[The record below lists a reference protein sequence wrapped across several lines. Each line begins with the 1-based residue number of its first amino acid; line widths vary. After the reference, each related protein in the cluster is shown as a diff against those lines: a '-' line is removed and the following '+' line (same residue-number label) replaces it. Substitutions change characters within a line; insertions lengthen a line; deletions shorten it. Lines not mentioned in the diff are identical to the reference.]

1 MKKLAYILA
10 ATFALFACAKE
21 EIRHPSEAQ
30 APKTASAFE
39 PIISVDQE
47 INQVTFSVDSKA
59 VIPVWIFQDK
69 DGEFTERKAQNGLR
83 RIFATAGDYTVRMQ
97 VMNASGVTPDYVE
110 KTFHIDNTIAS
121 FDKFITFLAGGTA
134 ADNTKDWHVDGET
147 AGHMGCGP
155 AGTDGLEW
163 WSAAANDKAA
173 FGVYEDVVT
182 FGGDGAY
189 AYDPGEDGGVY
200 VNKDITVS
208 PFVEQ
213 KGDATEDFVALVDPQ
228 TATYAFEYQGND
240 LYLVLPEKTLFPYID
255 NDAFWANP
263 EFKVLSVTREA
274 LELVHDNGDI
284 AWHFLLTS
292 KPAAYVFKG
301 FKYNADSNLWKP
313 ADGAHT
319 FSFYYAP
326 GWAQIADPEVELEGA
341 EYTID
346 LPSATADQWQA
357 QFHIVPEEPV
367 VLTED
372 KNYDFSVIINTNKAL
387 PGMTFKLTSVDS
399 DDVFLFANREPI
411 EVGETIYYLSDL
423 KGINAPNGVKMVFD
437 FGGNAEG
444 TVVSIANIVVKD
456 HAIDDGTILPSD
468 EPEDPEDGDNIVVIY
483 GKELWAD
490 ATVELETWFSPAD
503 WSGGL
508 DPQATYAEGK
518 LTLTVPE
525 GTGGAE
531 WQGQVK
537 LHTDIAIDPA
547 KKYAFNAKFNAGSDG
562 FATAKM
568 TSNTDPGG
576 IEFFY
581 DNNLEL
587 TAFEDYGYKQEGVSM
602 AVEGETVMVVF
613 DFGRLPAGTE
623 VTVSDIT
630 LHEVQVGEVTYGDNI
645 WDNNAE
651 LETWFSPADWSGGLD
666 PQATYADGK
675 LTLTVPEGTGGAEWQ
690 GQVKLHTNIA
700 IDPNKLYGFSAKVNA
715 GADGLITAKM
725 TSNTDPG
732 GIEFFYDNGIALT
745 AFEDVLIKKDKIQMA
760 TTEGETIMV
769 VFDFGRLPA
778 GTEVTVTEITVRELN
793 VVSYNETNIWDNNA
807 ELETWFSPAD
817 WSGGLDPQATY
828 TDGKLT
834 LTVPEGTGGAEWQG
848 QVKLHTSV
856 PIESGALYAVS
867 FTINASSDGV
877 ATAKMTSNTDPG
889 GIEFFYDNGVELT
902 AFENLTY
909 LQKGVSM
916 AIGEGETVMLVLD
929 FGRFPAGTEI
939 TVSDIVLLKAE

>member
-59 VIPVWIFQDK
+59 VIPVWLFQDK
-69 DGEFTERKAQNGLR
+69 DGEFTERRAQNGLK
-83 RIFATAGDYTVRMQ
+83 RIFATAGDYKVRMQ
-97 VMNASGVTPDYVE
+97 VMNASGITPDYVE
-110 KTFHIDNTIAS
+110 KTFHIDNTIAN
-121 FDKFITFLAGGTA
+121 FGKFITFLAGGTA

-200 VNKDITVS
+200 VNKGITVS

-228 TATYAFEYQGND
+228 TATYSFEYQGND

-263 EFKVLSVTREA
+263 EFKVLSITRET

-346 LPSATADQWQA
+346 LPSATAEQWQA

-399 DDVFLFANREPI
+399 DEVFLFANREPI
-411 EVGETIYYLSDL
+411 EAGETIYYLTDL

-437 FGGNAEG
+437 FGGNADG

-468 EPEDPEDGDNIVVIY
+468 EPEDPEGPESGAHYDIAGATNFWRSMTYTMSFYTAHGNSWEGLPESGFVADDANYVYMVSMPEATDMQWQRQVAFHTNMSSSAENFYDFCCTLTSTEDIPGVTIKLVKEGDDNTFY
-483 GKELWAD
+483 FAD
-490 ATVELETWFSPAD
+490 RHDIKADEPFVYKMPNMQGIDMEAIALFFDFGGNPAD
-503 WSGGL
+503 TEVEIKDICFQL
-508 DPQATYAEGK
+508 HQEPQGAGEEVVFDYNAASNLWKPVDAEGGHTYHQYTATGDGWEGLPNPEITQSGSTYSFTYESATTTQWQAQFFIIPDAAISMSAEKSYDFQCKVTLSEDVPGVTFK
-518 LTLTVPE
+518 LTDT
-525 GTGGAE
+525 T
-531 WQGQVK
+531 
-537 LHTDIAIDPA
+537 
-547 KKYAFNAKFNAGSDG
+547 N
-562 FATAKM
+562 
-568 TSNTDPGG
+568 
-576 IEFFY
+576 
-581 DNNLEL
+581 DNNFLFTERFDIEAYDEATIQFVGL
-587 TAFEDYGYKQEGVSM
+587 PGIDAA
-602 AVEGETVMVVF
+602 AVKMVF
-613 DFGRLPAGTE
+613 DFGGCPAGTE
-623 VTVSDIT
+623 VTIKDII
-630 LHEVQVGEVTYGDNI
+630 LREHE
-645 WDNNAE
+645 
-651 LETWFSPADWSGGLD
+651 
-666 PQATYADGK
+666 
-675 LTLTVPEGTGGAEWQ
+675 
-690 GQVKLHTNIA
+690 
-700 IDPNKLYGFSAKVNA
+700 
-715 GADGLITAKM
+715 
-725 TSNTDPG
+725 
-732 GIEFFYDNGIALT
+732 
-745 AFEDVLIKKDKIQMA
+745 
-760 TTEGETIMV
+760 
-769 VFDFGRLPA
+769 
-778 GTEVTVTEITVRELN
+778 
-793 VVSYNETNIWDNNA
+793 
-807 ELETWFSPAD
+807 
-817 WSGGLDPQATY
+817 
-828 TDGKLT
+828 
-834 LTVPEGTGGAEWQG
+834 
-848 QVKLHTSV
+848 
-856 PIESGALYAVS
+856 
-867 FTINASSDGV
+867 
-877 ATAKMTSNTDPG
+877 
-889 GIEFFYDNGVELT
+889 
-902 AFENLTY
+902 
-909 LQKGVSM
+909 
-916 AIGEGETVMLVLD
+916 
-929 FGRFPAGTEI
+929 
-939 TVSDIVLLKAE
+939 